1 MNNPLT
7 HVRGIWILFGCGCKP
22 RCEANPQLLVFLTKF
37 FRSRSA
43 GEITMG
49 QLISLHRRCSL
60 TVAQG
65 FLPWEPGRP
74 GRPGTPKEFVKPS
87 ATPSEL
93 RIQLRIIPRVGNPG
107 LGLGN
112 TFGVKRGVYRAVD
125 CYQVI
130 CCSR

>member
-1 MNNPLT
+1 MNLVDET
-7 HVRGIWILFGCGCKP
+7 HR
-22 RCEANPQLLVFLTKF
+22 E
-37 FRSRSA
+37 RSA
-43 GEITMG
+43 AYSRNQKESLQYPIVEDTNPEFTHRRSWCGEHS

-65 FLPWEPGRP
+65 FLPWEPDRP

-112 TFGVKRGVYRAVD
+112 TFGVKRGACRAVD